1 MGRFQLASHQSKQ
14 QKMLDRWA
22 LTTCCSCLNYSMEA
36 RVDSERAVLPWV
48 LSPYMP
54 SWSGV
59 NMQAICSMQHAHES
73 FVSVCKACHCVG
85 CYYLLGMCWFWC
97 WVIGIMQACAK
108 ARGWGAGGG
117 EAEAVAAALA
127 GAAREGGR
135 PL

>member
-1 MGRFQLASHQSKQ
+1 
-14 QKMLDRWA
+14 
-22 LTTCCSCLNYSMEA
+22 
-36 RVDSERAVLPWV
+36 
-48 LSPYMP
+48 MP

-59 NMQAICSMQHAHES
+59 NMQAMQHARKS
-73 FVSVCKACHCVG
+73 FVSVCKACHYVG